1 MCQYGDSCLG
11 APRHGRHW
19 RALLLLLV
27 LTTTGSATAAASE
40 TTLFSRPPELEAA
53 IEFWTRVY
61 TQVDTDGGYLH
72 DSRNLDV
79 IYEVVKFK
87 SGLSRRAKQ
96 RHVNGL
102 KARYRKVLRSL
113 AKGKRKGLT
122 AEESRVLA
130 LWPDGVSNRTLRNAA
145 RRLRFQ
151 LGQADKFRAGLI
163 RSGAWQQYIR
173 DTFQR
178 MDVPTELAA
187 LPHVESSFNP
197 AAYSHVGAA
206 GIWQF
211 TRSTGRR
218 YLRIDHVVDERMDP
232 YAATVAAARLL
243 KHNYSVT
250 GSWPLAITAYNHGA
264 SGMRRAVRRLGT
276 RDIGA
281 VVERYRSRSFGF
293 ASRNF
298 YAAFV
303 AAMDVER
310 DAYEHFGPLKRDT
323 PPDLEVVELSDYI
336 GIDALERVLG
346 VSRSALRP
354 HNRALQAAV
363 WNGSKFVP
371 RGYELRIPRRQG
383 REPAEL
389 LLADLSP
396 NERHIRQTPDSFHK
410 VRRGDT
416 LSRIA
421 ARYEVSMQ
429 DLMDINR
436 LRSRHRIRAGQ
447 VLRLPRQEA
456 AAPEHLLA
464 ANSSTGPAVLVG
476 GDYTVRRG
484 DTLSEIARQFGVS
497 ERDIITANALSSGD
511 QIFAG
516 QTLRVAIA
524 SRTPAQPDTVEPAL
538 KSAVVDGEQ
547 PDPADSPAEEEE
559 PAIVLAPPQA
569 PASEPSEGFESS
581 SAQHPSLSADPSDY
595 TVAKDGT
602 IEVQAAETL
611 GHYAEWLELR
621 ATRLRR
627 LNGMRY
633 GKPVVVGHRL
643 RLDFSQVSPDAFE
656 ARRLAYHQ
664 KIQEAFFEKFQIVGV
679 CQHVIRRGESL
690 WVLAQRTYTVPI
702 WLLRQYNPDL
712 ELDAVVP
719 GIRLQIPRVKQTQD
733 DLPPAIHHD
742 TTTSRMC

>member
-1 MCQYGDSCLG
+1 MCRSGDPCLS
-11 APRHGRHW
+11 AEQRRSHW
-19 RALLLLLV
+19 RALLLLVV
-27 LTTTGSATAAASE
+27 LSTTGSVTAAAGES
-40 TTLFSRPPELEAA
+40 TLFSRPPELEAA

-72 DSRNLDV
+72 DSRKLDV
-79 IYEVVKFK
+79 IYEVVRFK

-96 RHVNGL
+96 RHVNRL
-102 KARYRKVLRSL
+102 KARYRKILRSL
-113 AKGKRKGLT
+113 AKGKRKGLA

-130 LWPDGVSNRTLRNAA
+130 LWPDGVSNRTLSNAA

-151 LGQADKFRAGLI
+151 LGQADKFRAGII
-163 RSGAWQQYIR
+163 RSGAWQPYIR

-178 MDVPTELAA
+178 MKVPTELAA

-197 AAYSHVGAA
+197 AAFSHVGAA

-218 YLRIDHVVDERMDP
+218 YLRVDHVVDERMDP

-281 VVERYRSRSFGF
+281 VVNRYRSRSFGF

-310 DAYEHFGPLKRDT
+310 DAYKHFGPLKRDT
-323 PPDLEVVELSDYI
+323 PPDLEVVQLSDYI
-336 GIDALERVLG
+336 SVDALERALG
-346 VSRSALRP
+346 VSRSTLKRY
-354 HNRALQAAV
+354 NRALQAAV

-371 RGYELRIPRRQG
+371 RGYELRIPRQQD

-389 LLADLSP
+389 LLAALSP
-396 NERHIRQTPDSFHK
+396 DERHVRQTPDSFHK

-456 AAPEHLLA
+456 TAPEHLVA
-464 ANSSTGPAVLVG
+464 ASSSTRPAFLAG

-497 ERDIITANALSSGD
+497 EQDIVTANALTSGD
-511 QIFAG
+511 RIFVG
-516 QTLRVAIA
+516 QTLRVAAA
-524 SRTPAQPDTVEPAL
+524 SPTPVQTDAVEPTVEDA
-538 KSAVVDGEQ
+538 AVDGEQ
-547 PDPADSPAEEEE
+547 PEAADLPSEAQDPVAVLDPAQDS
-559 PAIVLAPPQA
+559 APETPD
-569 PASEPSEGFESS
+569 GFESS
-581 SAQHPSLSADPSDY
+581 SAPHPSLSADPGDY
-595 TVAKDGT
+595 TVAQDST

-621 ATRLRR
+621 ATQLRR

-643 RLDFSQVSPDAFE
+643 HLDFSQVSPDAFE
-656 ARRLAYHQ
+656 ARRLAYHR
-664 KIQEAFFEKFQIVGV
+664 KIQEAFFETFQIVGV
-679 CQHVIRRGESL
+679 CQHVVRRGESL

-719 GIRLQIPRVKQTQD
+719 GIRLQIPRVNQRRE
-733 DLPPAIHHD
+733 DLPRAVRHD
-742 TTTSRMC
+742 TTASRMC